1 MIKYPSFD
9 KMIIQYDTG
18 PLPPPFCH
26 RYTIEVSKSSGKY
39 SASLNLEY
47 YDREEVSQ
55 EEIVDEGF
63 SMDDDFQ
70 WDGELPEV
78 WVQTFQNKIDTSN
91 WMQKPKTD
99 AQMSF
104 MEVRISGQ
112 GKSELIYPSDQRV
125 WEVFAQEFIQAIFE
139 ISNKEAPLKIEFAQ
153 IGKNKSK
160 DLLSLV
166 FRFSLRSVEIHSL
179 KQKPLKLSWREGQKM
194 MKYIYFF
201 DYIPE
206 NGHAKLTGK
215 PGYYLQPGNNL
226 WYDLNRETFSE
237 DDGRKQKLVNTL
249 KTYF

>member
-47 YDREEVSQ
+47 YDRDEVSQ

-63 SMDDDFQ
+63 SMDDDYQ
-70 WDGELPEV
+70 WNGELPEI
-78 WVQTFQNKIDTSN
+78 WIKTLQHKIDTSN
-91 WMQKPKTD
+91 WMKKPKTE
-99 AQMSF
+99 AQMSH
-104 MEVRISGQ
+104 MEIRISTKGR
-112 GKSELIYPSDQRV
+112 SELIYPTEQRV

-139 ISNKEAPLKIEFAQ
+139 ISDKEAPLKIEFAHV
-153 IGKNKSK
+153 GKNKSK

-166 FRFSLRSVEIHSL
+166 FRFSVRSVEIHSP
-179 KQKPLKLSWREGQKM
+179 KNKSFQISWSEGQKM

-201 DYIPE
+201 DYMPE
-206 NGHAKLTGK
+206 DGLVKLTGK

-226 WYDLNRETFSE
+226 WYDLKGDTLSE
-237 DDGRKQKLVNTL
+237 DDGRKQKLIDTL